1 MRILIRGISVIAAPD
16 RAPLPSSDVIIED
29 SRYGAIVPAGH
40 AAGRFDHT
48 IDGTDRVLMPGFVNA
63 HTHLAMTL
71 FRGLGAD
78 VPLMRWLEDEI
89 WPAER
94 KLTAEDVYWFSLLGL
109 VEMVRS
115 GTTAFADM
123 YFFMDE
129 VARAVE
135 KAGVRALLSY
145 GIIAPTS
152 DRVQPEIDQ
161 ASAFAR
167 AWNGKAEGR
176 IRTALSPHAP
186 YTCGP
191 EVWHACVNLSSG
203 LGIPIHTHLAE
214 TREEVDRMRAEH
226 GVSPA
231 RWLAELGVFAVPVIA
246 AHCVHVSAEDIAL
259 LAEHG
264 AFAVHCP
271 TSNAKLACGIAPV
284 ADLIQG
290 GVTVALGTDGAGS
303 AGDLDMIEETRLAAL
318 LGKLKADDA
327 SAVPAKTA
335 LTLAT
340 RNGAAALGLGNEV
353 GTIEVGASADGIIV
367 GRTRAHMVP
376 GYDPVTDM
384 VYSACRDDVEAVF
397 VAGRPLMLDGR
408 LLTLDE
414 ERILARCRE
423 LARRY
428 VN

>member
-1 MRILIRGISVIAAPD
+1 MRILTRNIQVITAPEQP
-16 RAPLPSSDVIIED
+16 PLPPSDVVIEEG
-29 SRYGAIVPAGH
+29 RYGAILPSRTATGP
-40 AAGRFDHT
+40 FDHT

-78 VPLMRWLEDEI
+78 MPLMRWLEEEI

-109 VEMVRS
+109 VEMLRS

-135 KAGVRALLSY
+135 EAGVRALLSY

-152 DRVQPEIDQ
+152 DRVQPEIDK

-191 EVWHACVNLSSG
+191 EVWHACVNLSSE
-203 LGIPIHTHLAE
+203 LGIPLHTHLAE
-214 TREEVDRMRAEH
+214 TREEVDRARAEH

-246 AHCVHVSAEDIAL
+246 AHCVHVSEDDIRL
-259 LAEHG
+259 LAEHNV
-264 AFAVHCP
+264 FAVHCP

-290 GVTVALGTDGAGS
+290 GMTVALGTDGAGS

-327 SAVPAKTA
+327 SAVPATTA

-353 GTIEVGASADGIIV
+353 GTIEVGAPADGIIV

-384 VYSACRDDVEAVF
+384 VYSACREDVEAVF

-428 VN
+428 VS